1 MVSTA
6 RCALRAT
13 GRRFVLPL
21 TCLPQAVSVVLVKV
35 HSPVVLD
42 ALADALRCV
51 YWYKKD
57 LRSFVLRVGVPSEF
71 IGRLDWTNEHKRELV
86 RQMLDALSRQPDRGT
101 GLISKLTDAV
111 VEMEDFAHLA
121 RLDDGERMVRDAADA
136 IRRLR
141 ELLGRE
147 SGAEREERKRA
158 ARRIEAERR
167 KAELVARQ
175 ASIASLAAEFARLHS
190 MEDRRGRGVQ
200 FEEFLRSL
208 FALHDLEPRGAFSI
222 AGEQTDGSI
231 RLDSQLF
238 LVEARWREDPSS
250 PDDIRSFRGKVEEKL
265 DNTLGIFI
273 SMSYFTSEAIKRAAV
288 PPAKVI
294 LVDGQDL
301 APVMQGLVDL
311 VEMLRRKV
319 RRAAE
324 TGEVLSRF
332 LA

>member
-1 MVSTA
+1 M
-6 RCALRAT
+6 
-13 GRRFVLPL
+13 
-21 TCLPQAVSVVLVKV
+21 KV

-42 ALADALRCV
+42 ALGEALRCV

-57 LRSFVLRVGVPSEF
+57 LRSFFVRVGVPGDL
-71 IGRLDWTNEHKRELV
+71 IGRLDWPNEHKRELA
-86 RQMLDALSRQPDRGT
+86 RQVLDVLARQHDRGT
-101 GLISKLTDAV
+101 TIISQLIDAV
-111 VEMEDFAHLA
+111 VEIDDFAHLA
-121 RLDDGERMVRDAADA
+121 RIEDGERLVRDATDA
-136 IRRLR
+136 VRRLR
-141 ELLGRE
+141 ELLSRE
-147 SGAEREERKRA
+147 SGAEREEGARA

-175 ASIASLAAEFARLHS
+175 ESIAGLAAEFARLHS
-190 MEDRRGRGVQ
+190 MENRRERGVQ
-200 FEEFLRSL
+200 FEEFLRRL

-231 RLDSQLF
+231 RVDSQLF
-238 LVEARWREDPSS
+238 LVEARWREDPTS

-273 SMSYFTSEAIKRAAV
+273 SMSYFTTEAIKRAAV

-311 VEMLRRKV
+311 VEMVRRKI

-324 TGEVLSRF
+324 TGDVLSRF
-332 LA
+332 TA

>member
-1 MVSTA
+1 M
-6 RCALRAT
+6 
-13 GRRFVLPL
+13 
-21 TCLPQAVSVVLVKV
+21 KV

-42 ALADALRCV
+42 ALGEALRCV

-57 LRSFVLRVGVPSEF
+57 LRSFFLRVGVPGDL
-71 IGRLDWTNEHKRELV
+71 IGRLDWPNEHKRELA
-86 RQMLDALSRQPDRGT
+86 RQVLDALSRQPDRGT
-101 GLISKLTDAV
+101 SIISNLIDAV
-111 VEMEDFAHLA
+111 VEIEDFAHLA
-121 RLDDGERMVRDAADA
+121 RIEDGERLVRDATDA
-136 IRRLR
+136 VRRLR
-141 ELLGRE
+141 DLLGRE
-147 SGAEREERKRA
+147 SGAEREERTRA

-175 ASIASLAAEFARLHS
+175 ESISGLAAEFARIHS
-190 MEDRRGRGVQ
+190 MEDRRERGME
-200 FEEFLRSL
+200 FEEFLRRL

-231 RLDSQLF
+231 RVDSQLF
-238 LVEARWREDPSS
+238 LVEARWREEPTS

-273 SMSYFTSEAIKRAAV
+273 SMSYFTTEAIKRAAV

-311 VEMLRRKV
+311 VEMLRRKI

-324 TGEVLSRF
+324 TGDVLSRYI
-332 LA
+332 A